1 MTQEEAKTAKER
13 LDSIK
18 SELSEAE
25 DAAKNAETDVTK
37 CNKEIIDLEESLDE
51 AQVTLGPYYSQDFIF
66 I

>member
-1 MTQEEAKTAKER
+1 VTQEEAKTAKER
-13 LDSIK
+13 RERIK

-51 AQVTLGPYYSQDFIF
+51 AQVKQFLLSKLDINV
-66 I
+66 

>member
-13 LDSIK
+13 RERIK

-51 AQVTLGPYYSQDFIF
+51 AQVKQFLLSKLDINL
-66 I
+66 